1 VSYKVL
7 VVDDEPRIHT
17 FIRISLSAEGFDYIG
32 ASTIAEAKACFEA
45 HSPHVILLD
54 LGLPDGDGTEFLTA
68 LRQTYKTPVL
78 VLTARDQ
85 EEEKIRLL
93 EAGAND
99 YLSKPF
105 GVKELIAR
113 IKVLVRDLVDEQ
125 AVADELVAGRVK
137 IIKST
142 HQFWLDQREI
152 PLTKKEFSF
161 IEQLILKPGK
171 LIEQTHLLSVIW
183 GKSHIEDTHYL
194 RVLVSQLRKKLND
207 SADEQRLL
215 KTEPGLGYRLVLETS
230 KHH

>member
-1 VSYKVL
+1 MSYKVL

-45 HSPHVILLD
+45 YSPHVILLD
-54 LGLPDGDGTEFLTA
+54 LGLPDGDGTEFLTT

-125 AVADELVAGRVK
+125 SIADELVAGRVK

-171 LIEQTHLLSVIW
+171 LIEQTHLLVVIW

-230 KHH
+230 KHY

>member
-1 VSYKVL
+1 MSYKVL

-45 HSPHVILLD
+45 YSPHVILLD

-99 YLSKPF
+99 YLSNPSLMSWWLAESKSS
-105 GVKELIAR
+105 
-113 IKVLVRDLVDEQ
+113 KVLTNFGWIR
-125 AVADELVAGRVK
+125 GKFHSPR
-137 IIKST
+137 KS
-142 HQFWLDQREI
+142 F
-152 PLTKKEFSF
+152 
-161 IEQLILKPGK
+161 
-171 LIEQTHLLSVIW
+171 LS
-183 GKSHIEDTHYL
+183 
-194 RVLVSQLRKKLND
+194 LNN
-207 SADEQRLL
+207 
-215 KTEPGLGYRLVLETS
+215 
-230 KHH
+230 

>member
-1 VSYKVL
+1 MSYKVL

-54 LGLPDGDGTEFLTA
+54 LGLPDGDGTEFLNT

-105 GVKELIAR
+105 GVKSSSRASKCWFEIWWMSKPSLMSWWLAESKSS
-113 IKVLVRDLVDEQ
+113 KVLTNFGWIR
-125 AVADELVAGRVK
+125 GKFHSPR
-137 IIKST
+137 KS
-142 HQFWLDQREI
+142 F
-152 PLTKKEFSF
+152 
-161 IEQLILKPGK
+161 
-171 LIEQTHLLSVIW
+171 LS
-183 GKSHIEDTHYL
+183 
-194 RVLVSQLRKKLND
+194 LN
-207 SADEQRLL
+207 S
-215 KTEPGLGYRLVLETS
+215 
-230 KHH
+230 

>member
-1 VSYKVL
+1 MSYKVL

-45 HSPHVILLD
+45 YLPHVILLD

-125 AVADELVAGRVK
+125 TVADELVAGRVK

-183 GKSHIEDTHYL
+183 GKSHVEDTHYL

-215 KTEPGLGYRLVLETS
+215 KTEPGLGYRLVLEAS

>member
-1 VSYKVL
+1 MSYKVL

-45 HSPHVILLD
+45 YSPHVILLD

-125 AVADELVAGRVK
+125 SIADELVAGRVK

-171 LIEQTHLLSVIW
+171 LIEQTHLLAVIW
-183 GKSHIEDTHYL
+183 GISHVEDTHYL

>member
-1 VSYKVL
+1 MSYKVL

-45 HSPHVILLD
+45 YSPHVILLD
-54 LGLPDGDGTEFLTA
+54 LGLPDGDGAEFLTT

-125 AVADELVAGRVK
+125 TVADELVAGRVK

-171 LIEQTHLLSVIW
+171 LIEQTHLLAVIW
-183 GKSHIEDTHYL
+183 GESHVEDTHYL

-215 KTEPGLGYRLVLETS
+215 KTEPGLGYRLALEAS

>member
-1 VSYKVL
+1 MSYKVL

-45 HSPHVILLD
+45 YSPHVILLD
-54 LGLPDGDGTEFLTA
+54 LGLPDGDGAEFLTT

-125 AVADELVAGRVK
+125 TVADELVAGRVK

-171 LIEQTHLLSVIW
+171 LIEQTHLLAVIW
-183 GKSHIEDTHYL
+183 EK
-194 RVLVSQLRKKLND
+194 VM
-207 SADEQRLL
+207 
-215 KTEPGLGYRLVLETS
+215 S
-230 KHH
+230 KILTTYVC

>member
-1 VSYKVL
+1 MSYKVL

-125 AVADELVAGRVK
+125 TVADELVAGRVK

-142 HQFWLDQREI
+142 HQFGWIRGKFHS
-152 PLTKKEFSF
+152 PRKSF
-161 IEQLILKPGK
+161 
-171 LIEQTHLLSVIW
+171 LS
-183 GKSHIEDTHYL
+183 
-194 RVLVSQLRKKLND
+194 LN
-207 SADEQRLL
+207 S
-215 KTEPGLGYRLVLETS
+215 
-230 KHH
+230 

>member
-1 VSYKVL
+1 MSYKVL

-45 HSPHVILLD
+45 YSPHVILLD
-54 LGLPDGDGTEFLTA
+54 LGLPDGDGAEFLTT

-125 AVADELVAGRVK
+125 SIADELVAGRVK

-142 HQFWLDQREI
+142 HQF
-152 PLTKKEFSF
+152 
-161 IEQLILKPGK
+161 
-171 LIEQTHLLSVIW
+171 
-183 GKSHIEDTHYL
+183 
-194 RVLVSQLRKKLND
+194 
-207 SADEQRLL
+207 
-215 KTEPGLGYRLVLETS
+215 
-230 KHH
+230 